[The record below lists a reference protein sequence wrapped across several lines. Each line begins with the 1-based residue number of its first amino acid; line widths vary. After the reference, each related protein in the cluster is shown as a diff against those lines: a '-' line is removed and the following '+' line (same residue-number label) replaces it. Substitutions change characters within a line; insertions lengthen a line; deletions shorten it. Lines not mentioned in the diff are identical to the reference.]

1 MKWAVPQRYLKLTLF
16 KGRNDK
22 KEVKVL
28 SDLDMSF
35 NITFETSAAVSGAVN
50 EGNIKIGGLTRDTM
64 VYLATST
71 TPWTKNIIQNQITI
85 DAGYTDKHAVIFD
98 GNIIE
103 ATPNLESPD
112 YSISLKAKAYYQVL
126 VNENISLTFEGQ
138 KKASEIAQVIA
149 TRLGFVFFNG
159 LTEDVVVTDYQ
170 LKDASPLQHARNLA
184 KITGLDV
191 FVDKN
196 RLFIKNKGK
205 PIFDSSKNNILQISD
220 ENMIGAPIPNAMGC
234 DLFVRLDPAIM
245 TGQEVELQSK
255 KFSTLN
261 STNYIIQTISHS
273 GATRGNNWKTKLIM
287 LRKDLYEQ

>member
-1 MKWAVPQRYLKLTLF
+1 MKWAIPKRYLKLTLY

-28 SDLDMSF
+28 SDLDISF
-35 NITFETSAAVSGAVN
+35 NISFDTSATVSGAVN

-85 DAGYTDKHAVIFD
+85 DAGYEGNHAVIFD

-103 ATPNLESPD
+103 ATPNLDSPN
-112 YSISLKAKAYYQVL
+112 YTISIKAKAYYQVL
-126 VNENISLTFEGQ
+126 VNENISLSFKGQ
-138 KKASEIAQVIA
+138 VPASKIAQEIAK
-149 TRLGFVFFNG
+149 RLSFVFFNG
-159 LTEDVVVTDYQ
+159 LTEDVMVTDYQ

-184 KITGLDV
+184 QITGLDV
-191 FVDKN
+191 FVDRN
-196 RLFIKNKGK
+196 RLFIKHKGT
-205 PIFDSSKNNILQISD
+205 PILESNDKNILKISD
-220 ENMIGAPIPNAMGC
+220 DKMIGAPIPNAMGC
-234 DLFVRLDPAIM
+234 DLSVRLDPSIM

-255 KFSTLN
+255 KFPTLN
-261 STNYIIQTISHS
+261 STNYIIQTISHH
-273 GATRGNNWKTKLIM
+273 GETRGNNWRTKLVM